1 MSNDKTSGDKTGVQ
15 VTRLANGLRVA
26 TDRMDSVETVSLGV
40 WADVGTRNE
49 SAEINGVSHLLEHM
63 AFKGTARRS
72 ARAIA
77 EEIEAVGGHLN
88 AYTAREQ
95 TAYYARILA
104 DDLPLAVDII
114 ADILQHSTFDA
125 EELARER
132 AVVLQE
138 IGQAEDTPDDIVFDH
153 FQATAF
159 PDQPMGRPVL
169 GRAEIVGSMQ
179 GETIAQYMRRHYAPE
194 RLVLAAAGQVDH
206 ERLVE
211 LAKKS
216 FNDLATSDAHSPEP
230 ARYQGGENRSERD
243 LEQVHL
249 VLGLPGVSYLDP
261 DYYALGIL
269 STLFGGGMSSRLFQE
284 IREKRGLVYSIY
296 SFNSAFRDGGIFGVY
311 AGTGEKEAEEI
322 LPLVIEE
329 LRRLPATLRADELD
343 RARAQARAGVLM
355 AREST
360 SNRAEQMAG
369 QILVH
374 GRPLTSEEIMRRI
387 EAVDADQL
395 GRVARRLMAGRPT
408 LAALGPLGRLAR
420 LESVAG
426 RLAA

>member
-1 MSNDKTSGDKTGVQ
+1 MTIQ

-26 TDRMDSVETVSLGV
+26 TDRMDSVETASLGV

-49 SAEINGVSHLLEHM
+49 PGEINGVSHLLEHM
-63 AFKGTARRS
+63 AFKGTTRRS

-104 DDLPLAVDII
+104 DDMPLAVDII

-138 IGQAEDTPDDIVFDH
+138 IGQAEDTPDDIIFDY
-153 FQATAF
+153 FQAAAF
-159 PDQPMGRPVL
+159 PDQAMGRPVL
-169 GRAEIVGSMQ
+169 GKAEIVRDMR
-179 GETIAQYMRRHYAPE
+179 GETISAYMRQHYAPE
-194 RLVLAAAGQVDH
+194 RLVLAAAGRVDH
-206 ERLVE
+206 DWLVE
-211 LAKKS
+211 VATRA
-216 FNDLATSDAHSPEP
+216 FTDLSRGGANTPEP
-230 ARYQGGENRSERD
+230 ASYIGGESRIERD
-243 LEQVHL
+243 LEQVHV
-249 VLGLPGVSYLDP
+249 VLGLPGVGYLDP
-261 DYYALGIL
+261 DHYALGIL

-296 SFNSAFRDGGIFGVY
+296 SFASAFRDGGIFGIY
-311 AGTGEKEAEEI
+311 AGTGENEAAEI

-329 LRRLPATLRADELD
+329 LRRLPATLTSEELA
-343 RARAQARAGVLM
+343 RARAQAKAGVLM

-360 SNRAEQMAG
+360 SNRAEQLAS
-369 QILVH
+369 QLLIY
-374 GRPLTSEEIMRRI
+374 GRPLPSEEIIQRI
-387 EAVDADQL
+387 EAVDAAQL
-395 GRVARRLMAGRPT
+395 ARVARRLMAGTPT
-408 LAALGPLGRLAR
+408 LAALGPLGHLAR
-420 LESVAG
+420 LKSVAG

>member
-1 MSNDKTSGDKTGVQ
+1 MIR
-15 VTRLANGLRVA
+15 VTRLANGFTVA
-26 TDRMDSVETVSLGV
+26 SDRMDSVETVSIGV

-49 SAEINGVSHLLEHM
+49 PADINGVSHLLEHM
-63 AFKGTARRS
+63 AFKGTERRS
-72 ARAIA
+72 AREIA

-95 TAYYARILA
+95 TAYYAKILA
-104 DDLPLAVDII
+104 GDLPLAVDII
-114 ADILQHSTFDA
+114 ADILQHSTFDS

-153 FQATAF
+153 FQSAAF

-169 GRAEIVGSMQ
+169 GKAEIVGSLS
-179 GETIAQYMRRHYAPE
+179 GETIQSYMRRHYAPG

-211 LAKKS
+211 LARRGFVHLVES
-216 FNDLATSDAHSPEP
+216 APAAPEP
-230 ARYQGGENRSERD
+230 ARYIGGEIRVERD
-243 LEQVHL
+243 LEQVHV
-249 VLGLPGVSYLDP
+249 VLGLPGVGYLDP
-261 DYYALGIL
+261 DYYALGLL
-269 STLFGGGMSSRLFQE
+269 STLVGGGMSSRLFQE

-296 SFNSAFRDGGIFGVY
+296 SFASSFRDGGLFGVY
-311 AGTGEKEAEEI
+311 AGTGEKEAAEI

-329 LRRLPATLRADELD
+329 LNRVPATVTEEELA
-343 RARAQARAGVLM
+343 RARAQAKAGLQM

-360 SNRAEQMAG
+360 SNRAEQLAT
-369 QILVH
+369 QLLIYN
-374 GRPLTSEEIMRRI
+374 RPVPADEIVARI
-387 EAVDADQL
+387 EAVDIAHL
-395 GRVARRLMAGRPT
+395 ARIARRLTAGAPT

-420 LESVAG
+420 LDQVAA

>member
-1 MSNDKTSGDKTGVQ
+1 MTIQ
-15 VTRLANGLRVA
+15 VTRLPNGLRVA
-26 TDRMDSVETVSLGV
+26 SDRMDSVETASIGV

-49 SAEINGVSHLLEHM
+49 PAEINGVSHLLEHM

-72 ARAIA
+72 AREIA

-104 DDLPLAVDII
+104 GDMPLAVDII

-138 IGQAEDTPDDIVFDH
+138 IGQAEDTPDDIVFDY
-153 FQATAF
+153 FQSAAF

-169 GRAEIVGSMQ
+169 GKAEIVRDMR
-179 GETIAQYMRRHYAPE
+179 GETISGYMRQHYAPE
-194 RLVLAAAGQVDH
+194 RLVLAAAGQVEH

-211 LAKKS
+211 LAS
-216 FNDLATSDAHSPEP
+216 QAFTDLSTGTANTPEP
-230 ARYQGGENRSERD
+230 ARYAGGEIRTERD
-243 LEQVHL
+243 LEQVHI
-249 VLGLPGVSYLDP
+249 VLGLPGVSYRDP
-261 DYYALGIL
+261 DHYALGIL

-296 SFNSAFRDGGIFGVY
+296 SFASAFHDGGVFGVY
-311 AGTGEKEAEEI
+311 AGTGEKEAAEI

-329 LRRLPATLRADELD
+329 LRRLPATLTSEELA
-343 RARAQARAGVLM
+343 RARAQAKAGALM

-360 SNRAEQMAG
+360 SNRAEQLAS
-369 QILVH
+369 QLLIY
-374 GRPLTSEEIMRRI
+374 GRPVPTEEIIQRI
-387 EAVDADQL
+387 EAVDAAQL
-395 GRVARRLMAGRPT
+395 ARAARRLMAGTPT
-408 LAALGPLGRLAR
+408 LAALGPLGQLAR

>member
-1 MSNDKTSGDKTGVQ
+1 MSNDTMSVQ
-15 VTRLANGLRVA
+15 VTRLPNGLRVA

-49 SAEINGVSHLLEHM
+49 TAEINGVSHLLEHM
-63 AFKGTARRS
+63 AFKGTVRRS

-104 DDLPLAVDII
+104 GDLPVAVDII
-114 ADILQHSTFDA
+114 ADILQHSTFEA

-132 AVVLQE
+132 TVVLQE
-138 IGQAEDTPDDIVFDH
+138 IGQAEDTPDDIIFDH

-169 GRAEIVGSMQ
+169 GRAEIVRDMQ
-179 GETIAQYMRRHYAPE
+179 GETISGYLRRHYGPQ
-194 RLVLAAAGQVDH
+194 RLVLSAAGKVDH
-206 ERLVE
+206 AELVQ
-211 LAKKS
+211 
-216 FNDLATSDAHSPEP
+216 LATRSFTDLPAGEPDPVEP
-230 ARYQGGENRSERD
+230 ARYLGGEYRGERD

-296 SFNSAFRDGGIFGVY
+296 SFNSAFHDGGIFGVY

-329 LRRLPATLRADELD
+329 LRRLPATLTHDELE

-360 SNRAEQMAG
+360 SNRAEQLAS
-369 QILVH
+369 QLLVH
-374 GRPLTSEEIMRRI
+374 GRPLSNEEIMGRI
-387 EAVDADQL
+387 EAVDAAQL
-395 GRVARRLMAGRPT
+395 GRIAHRLMAGQPT

-420 LESVAG
+420 LDSVAG

>member
-1 MSNDKTSGDKTGVQ
+1 MSVQ
-15 VTRLANGLRVA
+15 VTRLGNGLRVA
-26 TDRMDSVETVSLGV
+26 TDRMDSVETAAIGV

-63 AFKGTARRS
+63 AFKGTHRRN
-72 ARAIA
+72 AQAIA

-104 DDLPLAVDII
+104 GDTPLAVDII

-125 EELARER
+125 GELARER

-138 IGQAEDTPDDIVFDH
+138 IGQSEDTPDDIIFDH
-153 FQATAF
+153 FQAAAF
-159 PDQPMGRPVL
+159 PEQPMGRPVL
-169 GRAEIVGSMQ
+169 GKAEIVRDMK
-179 GETIAQYMRRHYAPE
+179 GETIRTYMRRHYAPE

-206 ERLVE
+206 EQLVE
-211 LAKKS
+211 LARRA
-216 FNDLATSDAHSPEP
+216 FTDLSIGGANTPEP
-230 ARYQGGENRSERD
+230 ASYAGGESRIERD

-249 VLGLPGVSYLDP
+249 VLGLPAVSYLDP
-261 DYYALGIL
+261 DHYALGVL

-296 SFNSAFRDGGIFGVY
+296 SFASSFRDGGLFGVY
-311 AGTGEKEAEEI
+311 AGTGENEAAEI

-329 LRRLPATLRADELD
+329 LRRLPATLTGEELE
-343 RARAQARAGVLM
+343 RARAQSKAGILM

-360 SNRAEQMAG
+360 GNRAEQLAS
-369 QILVH
+369 QILAH
-374 GRPLTSEEIMRRI
+374 GRPLPTEEIIQRI
-387 EAVDADQL
+387 DAVDAAQL
-395 GRVARRLMAGRPT
+395 ARLAGRLMAGRPT
-408 LAALGPLGRLAR
+408 LAALGPIGRLAR

>member
-1 MSNDKTSGDKTGVQ
+1 MTIQ
-15 VTRLANGLRVA
+15 VTRLPNGLRVA
-26 TDRMDSVETVSLGV
+26 TDRMDSVETASIGV

-49 SAEINGVSHLLEHM
+49 PAEINGVSHLLEHM
-63 AFKGTARRS
+63 AFKGTGRRS
-72 ARAIA
+72 AREIA

-104 DDLPLAVDII
+104 GDMPLAVDII

-138 IGQAEDTPDDIVFDH
+138 IGQAEDTPDDIVFDY
-153 FQATAF
+153 FQAAAF
-159 PDQPMGRPVL
+159 PDQAMGRPVL
-169 GRAEIVGSMQ
+169 GKAEIVRDMR
-179 GETIAQYMRRHYAPE
+179 GETISGYMRQHYAPE
-194 RLVLAAAGQVDH
+194 RLVLAAAGQVEH

-211 LAKKS
+211 LARQA
-216 FNDLATSDAHSPEP
+216 FTDLSSGSANTPEP
-230 ARYQGGENRSERD
+230 ARYAGGEIRTERD
-243 LEQVHL
+243 LEQVHI

-261 DYYALGIL
+261 DHYALGIL

-296 SFNSAFRDGGIFGVY
+296 SFASAFRDGGVFGVY
-311 AGTGEKEAEEI
+311 AGTGEKEAAEI

-329 LRRLPATLRADELD
+329 LRRLPATLTSEELA
-343 RARAQARAGVLM
+343 RARAQAKAGVLM

-360 SNRAEQMAG
+360 SNRAEQLAS
-369 QILVH
+369 QLLIY
-374 GRPLTSEEIMRRI
+374 GRPVPADEIIQRI
-387 EAVDADQL
+387 EAVDTAQL
-395 GRVARRLMAGRPT
+395 ARAARRLMAGTPT
-408 LAALGPLGRLAR
+408 LAALGPLGQLAR

>member
-1 MSNDKTSGDKTGVQ
+1 MSVQ
-15 VTRLANGLRVA
+15 VTRLGNGLRVA
-26 TDRMDSVETVSLGV
+26 TDRMDSVETAAIGV

-63 AFKGTARRS
+63 AFKGTHRRN
-72 ARAIA
+72 AQAIA

-104 DDLPLAVDII
+104 GDTPLAVDII

-125 EELARER
+125 GELARER

-138 IGQAEDTPDDIVFDH
+138 IGQSEDTPDDIIFDH
-153 FQATAF
+153 FQAAAF
-159 PDQPMGRPVL
+159 PEQPMGRPVL
-169 GRAEIVGSMQ
+169 GKAEIVRDMK
-179 GETIAQYMRRHYAPE
+179 GETIRTYMRRHYAPE

-206 ERLVE
+206 EQLVE
-211 LAKKS
+211 LARRA
-216 FNDLATSDAHSPEP
+216 FTDLSIGGANTPEP
-230 ARYQGGENRSERD
+230 ASYAGGESRIERD

-249 VLGLPGVSYLDP
+249 VLGLPAVSYHDP
-261 DYYALGIL
+261 DHYALGVL

-296 SFNSAFRDGGIFGVY
+296 SFASSFRDGGLFGVY
-311 AGTGEKEAEEI
+311 AGTGENEAAEI

-329 LRRLPATLRADELD
+329 LRRLPATLTGEELE
-343 RARAQARAGVLM
+343 RARAQSKAGILM

-360 SNRAEQMAG
+360 GNRAEQLAS
-369 QILVH
+369 QILAH
-374 GRPLTSEEIMRRI
+374 GRPLPTEEIIQRI
-387 EAVDADQL
+387 DAVDAAQL
-395 GRVARRLMAGRPT
+395 ARLAGRLMAGRPT
-408 LAALGPLGRLAR
+408 LAALGPIGRLAR

>member
-1 MSNDKTSGDKTGVQ
+1 PAPATAGRPGRPLRPAGALQRAGQRPHGTQIPYPPASIGREGGMSVQ
-15 VTRLANGLRVA
+15 VTTLANGLRVA

-132 AVVLQE
+132 TVVLQE

-169 GRAEIVGSMQ
+169 G
-179 GETIAQYMRRHYAPE
+179 
-194 RLVLAAAGQVDH
+194 
-206 ERLVE
+206 
-211 LAKKS
+211 K
-216 FNDLATSDAHSPEP
+216 
-230 ARYQGGENRSERD
+230 
-243 LEQVHL
+243 
-249 VLGLPGVSYLDP
+249 
-261 DYYALGIL
+261 
-269 STLFGGGMSSRLFQE
+269 
-284 IREKRGLVYSIY
+284 
-296 SFNSAFRDGGIFGVY
+296 
-311 AGTGEKEAEEI
+311 
-322 LPLVIEE
+322 
-329 LRRLPATLRADELD
+329 
-343 RARAQARAGVLM
+343 
-355 AREST
+355 
-360 SNRAEQMAG
+360 
-369 QILVH
+369 
-374 GRPLTSEEIMRRI
+374 
-387 EAVDADQL
+387 
-395 GRVARRLMAGRPT
+395 
-408 LAALGPLGRLAR
+408 
-420 LESVAG
+420 
-426 RLAA
+426 

>member
-1 MSNDKTSGDKTGVQ
+1 MSVQ

-95 TAYYARILA
+95 TSYYASILA

-169 GRAEIVGSMQ
+169 GRAKIVGTMQ
-179 GETIAQYMRRHYAPE
+179 GETIAQYMRRHYAPD
-194 RLVLAAAGQVDH
+194 RLVLAAAGRVDH
-206 ERLVE
+206 GKLVE

-216 FNDLATSDAHSPEP
+216 FNDLTTSDAHSPEP

-329 LRRLPATLRADELD
+329 LRRLPATLSADELD

-360 SNRAEQMAG
+360 SNRAEQLAG

>member
-1 MSNDKTSGDKTGVQ
+1 MTIR

-26 TDRMDSVETVSLGV
+26 SDRMDSVETASIGV

-49 SAEINGVSHLLEHM
+49 PAEINGVSHLLEHM
-63 AFKGTARRS
+63 AFKGTTRRS

-104 DDLPLAVDII
+104 DDMPLAVDII

-138 IGQAEDTPDDIVFDH
+138 IGQAEDTPDDIIFDY
-153 FQATAF
+153 FQAAAF
-159 PDQPMGRPVL
+159 PDQAMGRPVL
-169 GRAEIVGSMQ
+169 GKAEIVRDMR
-179 GETIAQYMRRHYAPE
+179 GETISAYMRQHYAPE
-194 RLVLAAAGQVDH
+194 RLVLAAAGRVDH
-206 ERLVE
+206 DWLVE
-211 LAKKS
+211 VATRA
-216 FNDLATSDAHSPEP
+216 FTDLSRGGANTPEP
-230 ARYQGGENRSERD
+230 ASYIGGESRIERD
-243 LEQVHL
+243 LEQVHV
-249 VLGLPGVSYLDP
+249 VLGLPGVGYLDP
-261 DYYALGIL
+261 DHYALGIL

-296 SFNSAFRDGGIFGVY
+296 SFASAFRDGGIFGIY
-311 AGTGEKEAEEI
+311 AGTGENEAAEI

-329 LRRLPATLRADELD
+329 LRRLPATLTSEELA
-343 RARAQARAGVLM
+343 RARAQAKAGVLM

-360 SNRAEQMAG
+360 SNRAEQLAS
-369 QILVH
+369 QLLIY
-374 GRPLTSEEIMRRI
+374 GRPLPSEEIIQRI
-387 EAVDADQL
+387 EAVDAAQL
-395 GRVARRLMAGRPT
+395 ARVARRLMAGTPT
-408 LAALGPLGRLAR
+408 LAALGPLGHLAR
-420 LESVAG
+420 LKSVAG

>member
-1 MSNDKTSGDKTGVQ
+1 MSVR

-26 TDRMDSVETVSLGV
+26 TDRMDSVETASLGV

-49 SAEINGVSHLLEHM
+49 TAEINGVSHLLEHM
-63 AFKGTARRS
+63 AFKGTTRRS

-95 TAYYARILA
+95 TAYYARILSG
-104 DDLPLAVDII
+104 DLPLAVDII

-132 AVVLQE
+132 TVVLQE

-169 GRAEIVGSMQ
+169 GQAEIVGSMQ
-179 GETIAQYMRRHYAPE
+179 GATIADYMRRHYGPE
-194 RLVLAAAGQVDH
+194 RLVLAAAGQIDH
-206 ERLVE
+206 DKPVE
-211 LAKKS
+211 LASKA
-216 FNDLATSDAHSPEP
+216 FTDLAASGAHAPEP
-230 ARYQGGENRSERD
+230 ARYTGGESRNERD

-261 DYYALGIL
+261 DFYALGIL

-329 LRRLPATLRADELD
+329 LRRLPASLTADELE
-343 RARAQARAGVLM
+343 RARAQSRAGVLM

-360 SNRAEQMAG
+360 SNRAEQLAS
-369 QILVH
+369 QILTH
-374 GRPLTSEEIMRRI
+374 GRPLPPEEIMQRI
-387 EAVDADQL
+387 EAVDAAQL
-395 GRVARRLMAGRPT
+395 GRVAQRLMSGRPT

-420 LESVAG
+420 LDSVAG

>member
-1 MSNDKTSGDKTGVQ
+1 MIR
-15 VTRLANGLRVA
+15 VTRLANGFTVA
-26 TDRMDSVETVSLGV
+26 SDRMESVETVSLGV

-49 SAEINGVSHLLEHM
+49 PAEINGVSHLLEHM
-63 AFKGTARRS
+63 AFKGTERRS

-95 TAYYARILA
+95 TAYYAKILA
-104 DDLPLAVDII
+104 ADLPLAVDII
-114 ADILQHSTFDA
+114 GDILQHSTFDA

-153 FQATAF
+153 FQSAAF

-169 GRAEIVGSMQ
+169 GKAEIVGSLS
-179 GETIAQYMRRHYAPE
+179 GETIRGYMHRHYAPG

-206 ERLVE
+206 EKLVE
-211 LAKKS
+211 LAT
-216 FNDLATSDAHSPEP
+216 LAFGRLPAGDPGAPEP
-230 ARYQGGENRSERD
+230 ARYTGGEMRVERD
-243 LEQVHL
+243 LEQVHI
-249 VLGLPGVSYLDP
+249 VLGLPGVSHLDP
-261 DYYALGIL
+261 DYYALGLL
-269 STLFGGGMSSRLFQE
+269 STLMGGGMSSRLFQE

-296 SFNSAFRDGGIFGVY
+296 SFASSFQDGGLFGVY
-311 AGTGEKEAEEI
+311 AGTGEKEAAEI
-322 LPLVIEE
+322 LPLLIEE
-329 LRRLPATLRADELD
+329 LNRLPATVTEEEVA
-343 RARAQARAGVLM
+343 RARAQSKAGILM

-360 SNRAEQMAG
+360 SNRAEQLAS
-369 QILVH
+369 QILTY
-374 GRPLTSEEIMRRI
+374 GRPMPAEEIVARI
-387 EAVDADQL
+387 EAVDVPHIA
-395 GRVARRLMAGRPT
+395 RIARRLTAGAPT

-420 LESVAG
+420 LDQVAA